1 MNKLSIG
8 TWITIYSEA
17 IAEIMSSSGYDWVT
31 IDLEHTP
38 ISLSQAEKL
47 IRVIDLND
55 CKPYVRVSSNSESE
69 IKRVLDFG
77 AKGIIV
83 PMICNAGD
91 IKKAIESCFYPP
103 KGNRGM
109 GLNRSH
115 GYGENIKK
123 TDYINNT
130 SDEIEVFAT
139 IESKEALKN
148 LDDIFQQDITG
159 YIIGPYDLSS
169 SIGEPGNFFSD
180 EFIAAE
186 KLILETAK
194 KYKIRR
200 GIHVV
205 EPDLDQLKEKIKDGY
220 NFIAY
225 SVDFRMLDESLRK
238 PFQDA

>member
-1 MNKLSIG
+1 MNKVSIG
-8 TWITIYSEA
+8 TWLTIYSEA

-38 ISLSQAEKL
+38 ISLCQAEKL

-77 AKGIIV
+77 AKGIII
-83 PMICNAGD
+83 PMICDSED
-91 IKKAIESCFYPP
+91 IKKAIDFCFYPP
-103 KGNRGM
+103 KGKRGM

-115 GYGENIKK
+115 GYGEKIKK
-123 TDYINNT
+123 TNYINEA
-130 SDEIEVFAT
+130 SSEVEIYAT
-139 IESKEALKN
+139 IESKDALKN

-169 SIGEPGNFFSD
+169 SLGRPGNFSSD

-186 KLILETAK
+186 QLILETAE
-194 KYKIRR
+194 KYNIRR

-205 EPDLDQLKEKIKDGY
+205 EPDLDQLDKKVKDGY

-238 PFQDA
+238 PFEDA